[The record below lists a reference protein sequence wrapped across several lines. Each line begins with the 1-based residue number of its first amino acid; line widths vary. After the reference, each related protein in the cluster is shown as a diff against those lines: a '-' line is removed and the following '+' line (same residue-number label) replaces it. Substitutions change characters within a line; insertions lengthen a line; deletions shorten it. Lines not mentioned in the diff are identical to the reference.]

1 MLSPKTL
8 KKLPKTVHS
17 PKDWSYLEMKEIDS
31 LLRCPICYDF
41 MHTAM
46 ILPECSHTF
55 CSFCIRQHLSH
66 TNQCP
71 ACNHGAC
78 ENNLRNNRLVD
89 DLIVQFKA
97 IRSLL
102 LEITQKHS
110 NEKDSDLNQSNETV
124 LQESK
129 TQKKLPNSK
138 TITSIPTTV
147 KDDVIDLISEDGE
160 GKEED
165 ESEDWKLRENKE
177 NQGISTPG
185 KSLPDR
191 DGGGELSTP
200 RNQRSSLQS
209 MFSPSP
215 KQMVS
220 CPVCGLSLRE
230 GAMNDH
236 LDLCLGGEEKKSALR
251 KPTPKRK
258 PMAKLV
264 YNLMSERDIKKKL
277 KEVGLSTAGD
287 KKTLV
292 RRHHD
297 FVMLY
302 NSECDALKPKSVQEI
317 VKEVEKTENIRNR
330 SRTDHSRLLI
340 EKNSS
345 PATIEKAQKIYMK
358 KHKSHFSDLI
368 AETKKRMREQRM
380 KQKKSSDGK
389 DLGPESEA
397 ETSVTEASDT
407 GTVGTQSESEGK
419 GRRMSSRNRKRAG
432 MGQCDEEEV
441 LSGKQDIIE
450 MSSQSET
457 EGGTRRK
464 SSRMKVKV
472 IREEDMEMENSDGD
486 GSELEVVS
494 VQNETECERRM
505 SVRHQGKNMS
515 DQGKTGGSCVE
526 YESERK
532 MKKSRNSKGVKKEV
546 AEIDEDSDPV
556 SQIETDGKS
565 RRRSVRNKSK
575 IESSKATENESTE
588 DTEQNNQRRTRNRN
602 TSLSAMTKTTNE
614 AKRQSGQERK
624 QDRNMGNEPKENRHQ
639 NHTPK
644 RSTQNKKSDPNSSRA
659 KKAYTE
665 IDTGDSSEE
674 KVTEMEVESDFQEQD
689 EGSAGK
695 NEPDLLDMVDKAD
708 ILSTL
713 PGKNGHSKSKS
724 NNNEGTFKRKKNLKR
739 SQNIDIE
746 EEMLD
751 KQCGIYEEDK
761 EVELEPS
768 TRLKDGEVEMMKHE
782 CLMES
787 LNGEKHISIKDQS
800 DKSVGIVADGSG
812 HASLQTTPKLKSK
825 TCDEKNE
832 AGKSENLEKDD
843 SLHIDETPVKEYDV
857 DISTLWPALSGA
869 VVVSTSRTRHLSSI
883 STKSDKSNCSD
894 LSAVFSPIKDLKN
907 MEGEDEKNKRL
918 PVKREI
924 SGDFEN
930 RKRKRLSEPASRKR
944 RRR

>member
-236 LDLCLGGEEKKSALR
+236 LDLCLWGEEKKSALR

-380 KQKKSSDGK
+380 KQKKSSDGNP
-389 DLGPESEA
+389 GPESET
-397 ETSVTEASDT
+397 ENSVTEASDT
-407 GTVGTQSESEGK
+407 GTVGTQSESEGE
-419 GRRMSSRNRKRAG
+419 GRRMSSRNRKRVG
-432 MGQCDEEEV
+432 MGQCDEEEM
-441 LSGKQDIIE
+441 LSRNQDIIK

-457 EGGTRRK
+457 ESGTQRK
-464 SSRMKVKV
+464 SSQMKWKV
-472 IREEDMEMENSDGD
+472 IREEDMETENSGGD
-486 GSELEVVS
+486 GSELEVVL
-494 VQNETECERRM
+494 VQSETESERRM

-515 DQGKTGGSCVE
+515 DQGKTGRSCVE
-526 YESERK
+526 DESESR
-532 MKKSRNSKGVKKEV
+532 MKKSRNSKGAKKEV
-546 AEIDEDSDPV
+546 AEVDEDSDPV

-565 RRRSVRNKSK
+565 RRRSVRNQSK

-588 DTEQNNQRRTRNRN
+588 DTEQNNQRRTRNRK
-602 TSLSAMTKTTNE
+602 TSVSAMTKSTNE
-614 AKRQSGQERK
+614 AKKLSGQERK
-624 QDRNMGNEPKENRHQ
+624 QDRNMGNELKENRHQ

-644 RSTQNKKSDPNSSRA
+644 RSTQNKKSDPNSSRG

-689 EGSAGK
+689 EGSAEK
-695 NEPDLLDMVDKAD
+695 NKPDLLDMVDRAD
-708 ILSTL
+708 ISSTL

-724 NNNEGTFKRKKNLKR
+724 YKNEGTFKRKKNLKR
-739 SQNIDIE
+739 RENIDIE
-746 EEMLD
+746 DEMVD
-751 KQCGIYEEDK
+751 KQNGINEEDE

-768 TRLKDGEVEMMKHE
+768 TWLEDKEKETMKDDK
-782 CLMES
+782 LMES
-787 LNGEKHISIKDQS
+787 SNGGKQIFIKDQS

-812 HASLQTTPKLKSK
+812 YASLQTTPKSKSK
-825 TCDEKNE
+825 TSDEQNE
-832 AGKSENLEKDD
+832 SGKSDNPEKDD

-857 DISTLWPALSGA
+857 DNISTLWPALSGA
-869 VVVSTSRTRHLSSI
+869 VDVSTARTRHLSSI

-894 LSAVFSPIKDLKN
+894 LPMIFSPIKDLKN
-907 MEGEDEKNKRL
+907 LEGDDKKTERV

>member
-380 KQKKSSDGK
+380 KQKRTSEGK
-389 DLGPESEA
+389 DPGPESET
-397 ETSVTEASDT
+397 ETSVTEASDS
-407 GTVGTQSESEGK
+407 GTVGTQSESEGE
-419 GRRMSSRNRKRAG
+419 GRRMSSRNRKRTG
-432 MGQCDEEEV
+432 MGQCDEEEM

-464 SSRMKVKV
+464 SSRLKEKV
-472 IREEDMEMENSDGD
+472 IREEDMETENSDGD
-486 GSELEVVS
+486 GSELEVVL
-494 VQNETECERRM
+494 VQSETESESRI

-526 YESERK
+526 DESERRI
-532 MKKSRNSKGVKKEV
+532 KKSRNSKGAKKEI
-546 AEIDEDSDPV
+546 AEVDEDSDPV
-556 SQIETDGKS
+556 SKIETDGKL
-565 RRRSVRNKSK
+565 RRRSVRNKNN
-575 IESSKATENESTE
+575 IESSKGNGNESTE
-588 DTEQNNQRRTRNRN
+588 DKEQNNQRRTRIRN
-602 TSLSAMTKTTNE
+602 TSVSAMTNSTE
-614 AKRQSGQERK
+614 ERSSGQERK
-624 QDRNMGNEPKENRHQ
+624 RGRNTGDEPEENRSQ
-639 NHTPK
+639 NQRP
-644 RSTQNKKSDPNSSRA
+644 RRGTQKLQSDPNSSTG
-659 KKAYTE
+659 KKAYCE
-665 IDTGDSSEE
+665 VDAGKSSEE

-689 EGSAGK
+689 ECSAER
-695 NEPDLLDMVDKAD
+695 NE
-708 ILSTL
+708 
-713 PGKNGHSKSKS
+713 NGPSKSKS
-724 NNNEGTFKRKKNLKR
+724 YKNEGTLKRKKNLKR

-746 EEMLD
+746 DEMVDEHGIHEEKKD
-751 KQCGIYEEDK
+751 
-761 EVELEPS
+761 VELEPS
-768 TRLKDGEVEMMKHE
+768 TWSDDKEKEMMKNE
-782 CLMES
+782 NLIES
-787 LNGEKHISIKDQS
+787 LNGEKHISIKNQT
-800 DKSVGIVADGSG
+800 DKSGGFVADGSG
-812 HASLQTTPKLKSK
+812 YASLQTTPNGKVKSVTPDQQNK
-825 TCDEKNE
+825 
-832 AGKSENLEKDD
+832 AGKSKNPEKDD
-843 SLHIDETPVKEYDV
+843 SLHIDETPVKEYGV
-857 DISTLWPALSGA
+857 DNISTLWPALSGE
-869 VVVSTSRTRHLSSI
+869 VDVSTSRTRHLSSI

-907 MEGEDEKNKRL
+907 MEGEDEKTERL